1 MEQLIGQVL
10 HKRYRIQSL
19 LGQQKGR
26 RTFLASDLETGSSVV
41 VKLLFFAPDFTWDDL
56 KLFEREA
63 EVLKS
68 LAHPRIPR
76 YLDYF
81 EVETELGK
89 GFVLVQT
96 YIEAKSLQDLVLSGY
111 TLSEEDLKAI
121 AKQILELLD
130 YLHNRQPPIV
140 HRDIKPSNILLGDR
154 SGNSPGRVY
163 LVDFGSVQT
172 AIHQGTRTIVGTYG
186 YMPPE
191 QFGGNSTPA
200 SDLYAVGATLI
211 YLATGE
217 HPDQLPQQDM
227 RIIFENRVNLNP
239 NLINWLK
246 LLTQPS
252 VDRRLKSAKEA
263 LVALERLNLPQ
274 QVSLQQGTLSRV
286 DKPFGSKVKLTSNH
300 EMLEVLL
307 PPRGFHPSLIFTIGF
322 AIAWN
327 SFLVMWYGIAFAS
340 WNSGGWF
347 AALFAIGH
355 LGAGIFLIWGILFTL
370 FGTVRLAITPSK
382 IHLQHRIFG
391 FRCFPSQTAVREHI
405 SKIECTSVSY
415 KKDSDGDR
423 VRVPPEINI
432 WVGTKKFSLGGG
444 DVLTEPE
451 LDWLAWELGSWL
463 NLPVTKNG

>member
-10 HKRYRIQSL
+10 RKRYRIQSL

-26 RTFLASDLETGSSVV
+26 RTFLARDLETGSSVV
-41 VKLLFFAPDFTWDDL
+41 LKLLFFAPDFTWDDL

-81 EVETELGK
+81 EVETGLGK
-89 GFVLVQT
+89 GFALVQT
-96 YIEAKSLQDLVLSGY
+96 YIEAKSLQDLLLSGY
-111 TLSEEDLKAI
+111 TFSEEDLKAI

-172 AIHQGTRTIVGTYG
+172 VMHQGTRTIVGTYG

-227 RIIFENRVNLNP
+227 RIVFENRVNLSS

-263 LVALERLNLPQ
+263 LVALERLNL
-274 QVSLQQGTLSRV
+274 QQGTLSSV
-286 DKPFGSKVKLTSNH
+286 DKPFGSKVKLTSTH
-300 EMLEVLL
+300 EMLEVFI
-307 PPRGFHPSLIFTIGF
+307 PPRGFHPSLIFMIGF
-322 AIAWN
+322 AIVWN
-327 SFLVMWYGIAFAS
+327 SFLVVWYGIAFAT
-340 WNSGGWF
+340 WNSGGWL
-347 AALFAIGH
+347 AALFAVCH
-355 LGAGIFLIWGILFTL
+355 LSVGISLIWGILFTL

-382 IHLQHRIFG
+382 IHLQYGIFG
-391 FRCFPSQTAVREHI
+391 FRCFPSQTAVRERI

-415 KKDSDGDR
+415 KRDSDGDR

-451 LDWLAWELGSWL
+451 LEWLAWELSSWL
-463 NLPVTKNG
+463 NLPVAKNG